1 MITDLVLLLAAA
13 MTAFS
18 AVALLLHVPA
28 FADNL
33 DRYAVPR
40 SWWPWLATVKLVGAA
55 ALVLGLWF
63 PTVGV
68 VAAACLVG
76 YFLGATITVL
86 RSHVYQHVAI
96 PVAYLVPPAVAGLLL
111 AAGLG

>member
-1 MITDLVLLLAAA
+1 MITDLTLLLAAA

-18 AVALLLHVPA
+18 AVALLLRVPA

-33 DRYAVPR
+33 DRYGVRR

-55 ALVLGLWF
+55 ALVLGLRF

-68 VAAACLVG
+68 IAAACLVA
-76 YFLGATITVL
+76 YFLGAVVTVV
-86 RSHVYQHVAI
+86 RAQVYQHVAI
-96 PVAYLVPPAVAGLLL
+96 PVAYLVPPALAGLLL